1 MFSKEL
7 EDKIDE
13 YNDFFGEDND
23 FPVYAIC
30 RGKDEKTVISI
41 IDVCLKQKKDAYE
54 LGFAEEEVY
63 Y

>member
-23 FPVYAIC
+23 FPVWAMC
-30 RGKDEKTVISI
+30 TGCDEKSVISI
-41 IDVCLKQKKDAYE
+41 IDICLKQKKDVYE
-54 LGFAEEEVY
+54 MGFAEEEVY